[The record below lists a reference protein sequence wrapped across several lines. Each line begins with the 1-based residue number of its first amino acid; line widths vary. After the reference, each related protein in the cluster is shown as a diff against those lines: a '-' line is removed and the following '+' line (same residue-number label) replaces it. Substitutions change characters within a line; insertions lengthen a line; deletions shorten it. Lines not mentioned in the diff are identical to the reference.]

1 MRRLTE
7 MLTWKDDKELFVL
20 MREQLYSAVIG
31 DILDKMGRLHQFLPQ
46 GVQPIREDMVV
57 AGRAMPVLEA
67 DAFEELSD
75 GRNPVMKRSFG
86 LMLEALDDLKE
97 NEVYIC
103 TGSSLSYALVGELM
117 CTRMQILKAAGAV
130 VNGFHRDTR
139 GILELNFPCFSCGRY
154 AQDQAPR
161 GKVIDFRVP
170 IEIEGVRV
178 NPGDIVFGD
187 LDGVL
192 VIPRDIEEEVVRRAY
207 EKATGEKQVAE
218 AIRGGMGARESFDR
232 HGIM

>member
-1 MRRLTE
+1 MF
-7 MLTWKDDKELFVL
+7 TWNDDRELFAM
-20 MREQLYSAVIG
+20 MRAELYSAVIG
-31 DILDKMGRLHQFLPQ
+31 DILDKMHRYHQFLPAR
-46 GVQPIREDMVV
+46 VQPIREHMVV
-57 AGRAMPVLEA
+57 AGRAMTVLEA

-75 GRNPVMKRSFG
+75 GHNPIMKQNFG

-97 NEVYIC
+97 DEVYIC
-103 TGSSLSYALVGELM
+103 TGSSPSYALVGELM

-130 VNGFHRDTR
+130 VNGYHRDTK
-139 GILELNFPCFSCGRY
+139 GIVDLDFPCFSYGRY
-154 AQDQAPR
+154 AQDQGPR

-187 LDGVL
+187 LDGV
-192 VIPRDIEEEVVRRAY
+192 VSIPREIEREVIERAY
-207 EKATGEKQVAE
+207 EKATGEKMVAE
-218 AIRGGMGARESFDR
+218 AIRGGMGAKESFER

>member
-1 MRRLTE
+1 MI
-7 MLTWKDDKELFVL
+7 TWKDDNELFAV
-20 MREQLYSAVIG
+20 MKKELYSAVIG
-31 DILDKMGRLHQFLPQ
+31 DILDKMNYRHQFLPQ
-46 GVQPIREDMVV
+46 RIQPMREEMVV

-75 GRNPVMKRSFG
+75 GQNPFMKKNFG

-103 TGSSLSYALVGELM
+103 SGSSPSYALVGELM
-117 CTRMQILKAAGAV
+117 CTRMKILKAAGAV

-139 GILELNFPCFSCGRY
+139 GILELNFPCFSYGRY
-154 AQDQAPR
+154 AQDQGPR
-161 GKVIDFRVP
+161 GKVIDYRVP
-170 IEIEGVRV
+170 IEMDGVRI
-178 NPGDIVFGD
+178 NPGDIIFGD

-192 VIPRDIEEEVVRRAY
+192 VIPKEVETEVIQKAY
-207 EKATGEKQVAE
+207 EKATGEKMVAE
-218 AIRGGMGARESFDR
+218 AIRGGMSTVESFAK

>member
-1 MRRLTE
+1 

-46 GVQPIREDMVV
+46 RVQPIREDMVV

>member
-1 MRRLTE
+1 
-7 MLTWKDDKELFVL
+7 MLTWKDDKELFAL

-117 CTRMQILKAAGAV
+117 CTRMRILKAAGAV

-139 GILELNFPCFSCGRY
+139 GILELNFPCFSRGRY

-192 VIPRDIEEEVVRRAY
+192 VIPRDVEEEVVRRAY

>member
-1 MRRLTE
+1 MF
-7 MLTWKDDKELFVL
+7 TWNDDRELFAM
-20 MREQLYSAVIG
+20 MRAELYSAVIG
-31 DILDKMGRLHQFLPQ
+31 DILDKMHRYHQFLPAR
-46 GVQPIREDMVV
+46 VQPIREHMVV
-57 AGRAMPVLEA
+57 AGRAMTVLEA

-75 GRNPVMKRSFG
+75 GHNPIMKQNFG

-97 NEVYIC
+97 DEVYIC
-103 TGSSLSYALVGELM
+103 TGSSPSYALVGELM

-130 VNGFHRDTR
+130 VNGYHRDTK
-139 GILELNFPCFSCGRY
+139 GIVELDFPCFSYGRY
-154 AQDQAPR
+154 AQDQGPR

-187 LDGVL
+187 LDGV
-192 VIPRDIEEEVVRRAY
+192 VIIPREIEREVIERAY
-207 EKATGEKQVAE
+207 EKATGEKMVAE
-218 AIRGGMGARESFDR
+218 AIRGGMGAKESFER

>member
-1 MRRLTE
+1 MIK
-7 MLTWKDDKELFVL
+7 WKDDNELFA
-20 MREQLYSAVIG
+20 MMKKELYSAVIG
-31 DILDKMGRLHQFLPQ
+31 DILDKMHYLHQFLPQ
-46 GVQPIREDMVV
+46 RIQPIDTDMVV

-75 GRNPVMKRSFG
+75 GQNPIMKKPFG

-103 TGSSLSYALVGELM
+103 TGASPSYALVGELM

-130 VNGFHRDTR
+130 VNGFHRDTK
-139 GILELNFPCFSCGRY
+139 GILELKFPCFSYGRY

-161 GKVIDFRVP
+161 GKVIDYRVP
-170 IEIEGVRV
+170 IEIEGVRI
-178 NPGDIVFGD
+178 NPGDIIFGD

-192 VIPRDIEEEVVRRAY
+192 VIPKEVETEVIQRAY
-207 EKATGEKQVAE
+207 EKATGEKMVAE
-218 AIRGGMGARESFDR
+218 AIRAGMGAKESFDR

>member
-1 MRRLTE
+1 MF
-7 MLTWKDDKELFVL
+7 TWKDDRELFAM
-20 MREQLYSAVIG
+20 MRAELYSAVIG
-31 DILDKMGRLHQFLPQ
+31 DILDKMHRYHQFLPAR
-46 GVQPIREDMVV
+46 VQPIREHMVV
-57 AGRAMPVLEA
+57 AGRAMTVLEA

-75 GRNPVMKRSFG
+75 GRNPIMKQNFG

-130 VNGFHRDTR
+130 VNGYHRDTK
-139 GILELNFPCFSCGRY
+139 GIVELDFPCFSYGRY
-154 AQDQAPR
+154 AQDQGPR

-187 LDGVL
+187 LDGV
-192 VIPRDIEEEVVRRAY
+192 VIIPKEIEREVIERAY
-207 EKATGEKQVAE
+207 EKATGEKMVAE
-218 AIRGGMGARESFDR
+218 AIRGGMGAKESFDR

>member
-1 MRRLTE
+1 MIK
-7 MLTWKDDKELFVL
+7 WKDDNELFA
-20 MREQLYSAVIG
+20 MMKKELYSAVIG
-31 DILDKMGRLHQFLPQ
+31 DILDKMHYLHQFLPQ
-46 GVQPIREDMVV
+46 RIQPIDTDMVV

-75 GRNPVMKRSFG
+75 GQNPIMKKPFG

-103 TGSSLSYALVGELM
+103 TGASPSYALVGELM

-130 VNGFHRDTR
+130 VNGFHRDTK
-139 GILELNFPCFSCGRY
+139 GILELKFPCFSYGRY

-161 GKVIDFRVP
+161 GKVIDYRVP
-170 IEIEGVRV
+170 IEIEGVRI
-178 NPGDIVFGD
+178 NPGDIIFGD
-187 LDGVL
+187 LDGVV
-192 VIPRDIEEEVVRRAY
+192 VIPKEVETEVIQRAY
-207 EKATGEKQVAE
+207 EKATGEKMVAE
-218 AIRGGMGARESFDR
+218 AIRAGMGAKESFDR

>member
-1 MRRLTE
+1 MF
-7 MLTWKDDKELFVL
+7 TWNNDKELFAM
-20 MREQLYSAVIG
+20 MRTQLYSAVIG
-31 DILDKMGRLHQFLPQ
+31 DILDKMHRYHQFLPAR
-46 GVQPIREDMVV
+46 VQPIREHMVA
-57 AGRAMPVLEA
+57 AGRAMTVLEA

-75 GRNPVMKRSFG
+75 GRNPIMKQNFG

-97 NEVYIC
+97 DEIYIC
-103 TGSSLSYALVGELM
+103 TGSSPTYALVGELM

-130 VNGFHRDTR
+130 VNGYHRDTK
-139 GILELNFPCFSCGRY
+139 GIVDLDFPCFSYGRY
-154 AQDQAPR
+154 AQDQGPR

-187 LDGVL
+187 LDGV
-192 VIPRDIEEEVVRRAY
+192 VIIPREIEREVIERAY
-207 EKATGEKQVAE
+207 EKATGEKMVAE
-218 AIRGGMGARESFDR
+218 AIRGGMGAKESFDR